1 MFVKKKTEDDVMN
14 PEGLKR
20 EKEKAKKA
28 AKSDDTEK
36 TPAASNPGFWSF
48 FRKNYKQQKETE
60 PELGFVSRIKRV
72 YENYTEV
79 KETEQTNLNT
89 YSSIEKAARLN
100 KEFLT
105 LLVGSCLIATF
116 GLLAGSTAVIIGA
129 MLIAPLMMPILGFSL
144 SIIWGDRTL
153 LWQSLRTLLLGSMLV
168 LVVSSLISFLLPGVE
183 FNPEM
188 MARVN
193 PTLFDILIAIASGLV
208 GAYAY
213 VNPNIS
219 SSISGVAIAV
229 ALMPPLC
236 TVGISIGQGE
246 IRFALG
252 ATLLYSINLIGISL
266 AASIVFWRTRVHPV
280 NEDEK
285 EVKGRALQNVL
296 LSSLL
301 LFLIAL
307 PVSYF
312 TYQSYQTNRQ
322 DRAVRD
328 IIENTSETS
337 EILQLNIIRRR
348 DTVKVKA
355 VFIVLNNFNS
365 ESLKQVKLKIREIFP
380 DTRLE
385 VQLAPIAMTNF
396 VAESKPVEDKKENM
410 KDNSEK
416 KEKKK

>member
-246 IRFALG
+246 VRFALG

-280 NEDEK
+280 HEDEK

-365 ESLKQVKLKIREIFP
+365 
-380 DTRLE
+380 
-385 VQLAPIAMTNF
+385 
-396 VAESKPVEDKKENM
+396 
-410 KDNSEK
+410 
-416 KEKKK
+416 

>member
-280 NEDEK
+280 HEDEK